1 MSKDAALERSY
12 QNPLIGYGYDA
23 LSWLVYSPLG
33 GKSALRE
40 QVLDLLE
47 PKAGERV
54 LELGCGS
61 GGITSRLLRRGAL
74 VTAVD
79 WSEPMLKLAKQRAP
93 GANFVQS
100 ELTEYQPEG
109 EFDVVL
115 LAFVLHELA
124 PAERGRA
131 LAIAASALAS
141 NGRVAVADHA
151 APETGMVARSMFR
164 IVHAFEPPSVSEWAH
179 SNFETELVAASL
191 RPYRRALLARGTARV
206 VLARKP
212 G

>member
-1 MSKDAALERSY
+1 MSKDIDLERSY
-12 QNPLIGYGYDA
+12 QNPFIGYGYDA

-33 GKSALRE
+33 GRSALRE
-40 QVLDLLE
+40 QALNLVD

-54 LELGCGS
+54 LELGCGT

-79 WSEPMLKLAKQRAP
+79 WSEPMLKIAKQRAP
-93 GANFVQS
+93 GVSFVKS
-100 ELTEYQPEG
+100 ELTEYQPQA

-124 PAERGRA
+124 PQERCKA
-131 LAIAASALAS
+131 LAIAASAVAMS
-141 NGRVAVADHA
+141 GRVAVVDHA
-151 APETGMVARSMFR
+151 APESGLIARSMFR
-164 IVHAFEPPSVSEWAH
+164 FVHAFEPPSVSEWAK
-179 SNFETELVAASL
+179 STFEPELLAAGL
-191 RPYRRALLARGTARV
+191 RPYRSSMLAQGTARA